1 VAESLITMGELLKK
15 IAIIFRK
22 EWRDSLRDNKSLRM
36 TLLMPIYFVGVFV
49 ASSLF
54 VIHMSNQS
62 RATTNEPIK
71 LAVVGASHLPPLLD
85 WLQERGVQVDTV
97 GEDAY
102 QQVERGELDYALVI
116 PVDAREKFLVGEP
129 IELALVFDATNNKI
143 QGAVHFVRQQIWSW
157 NARMGSL
164 RLLSRGISP
173 EVANPVYIRDL
184 NIASDKKMGFF
195 VMASLPM
202 LLILTAFIGSVGFSA
217 DMTAGERERRSLESL
232 LITPASSTALILG
245 KWCNSFSLTL
255 TILLVEVVLLVFAF
269 AYVPFKELGLRVDV
283 SLVELTGVFVVLAS
297 LALLATSLQFLVSLF
312 ARSFKDAQTYMGLMV
327 FIPMV
332 PLFYTLFNPSA
343 YADWF
348 RWVPV
353 LAHQVLIKD
362 LLLGGDIR
370 TVHFFQVWVIS
381 ALIALLL
388 LSCTIRQLRKPK
400 IVYGI

>member
-1 VAESLITMGELLKK
+1 MGELLNK
-15 IAIIFRK
+15 IALVFRK

-62 RATTNEPIK
+62 KSTTNEPIA
-71 LAVVGASHLPPLLD
+71 LSVVGGEQLPHLIN
-85 WLQERGVQVDTV
+85 WLQERGVRVDAV

-102 QQVERGELDYALVI
+102 QQVAQGKLAYALII
-116 PVDAREKFLVGEP
+116 PKEAREKFALGES
-129 IELALVFDATNNKI
+129 IELSLVFDATDNKS
-143 QGAVHFVRQQIWSW
+143 QGAIHFIRQQIWSW
-157 NARMGSL
+157 NGRLGNL

-173 EVANPVYIRDL
+173 SVANPVYVRDL
-184 NIASDKKMGFF
+184 NVASDQKMGFF

-202 LLILTAFIGSVGFSA
+202 LLILTSFLGSVGFSA

-232 LITPASSTALILG
+232 LITPVSSSGLVLG
-245 KWCNSFSLTL
+245 KWLNSVSLTL
-255 TILLVEVVLLVFAF
+255 TILLVEVILLIGAF

-283 SLVELTGVFVVLAS
+283 SLLDLAGVFLALAS
-297 LALLATSLQFLVSLF
+297 LAILSTAMQFLISLF

-327 FIPMV
+327 FLPMI

-362 LLLGGDIR
+362 LLLGG
-370 TVHFFQVWVIS
+370 TVTAAHFVQAWVVS
-381 ALIALLL
+381 VLLAVGF
-388 LSCTIRQLRKPK
+388 LSYTIRQLRKPS
-400 IVYGI
+400 IVYGM

>member
-1 VAESLITMGELLKK
+1 MGELLNK
-15 IAIIFRK
+15 IALVFRK

-62 RATTNEPIK
+62 KSTTNEPIA
-71 LAVVGASHLPPLLD
+71 LSVVGGEQLPHLIN
-85 WLQERGVQVDTV
+85 WLQERGVRVDAV

-102 QQVERGELDYALVI
+102 QQVAQGKLAYALII
-116 PVDAREKFLVGEP
+116 PKEAREKFALGES
-129 IELALVFDATNNKI
+129 IELSLVFDATDNKS
-143 QGAVHFVRQQIWSW
+143 QGAIHFIRQQIWSW
-157 NARMGSL
+157 NGRLGNL

-173 EVANPVYIRDL
+173 SVANPVYVRDL
-184 NIASDKKMGFF
+184 NVASDQKMGFF

-202 LLILTAFIGSVGFSA
+202 LLILTSFLGSVGFSA

-232 LITPASSTALILG
+232 LITPVSSSGLVLG
-245 KWCNSFSLTL
+245 KWLNSVSLTL
-255 TILLVEVVLLVFAF
+255 TILLVEVILLIGAF

-283 SLVELTGVFVVLAS
+283 SLLDLAGVFVALAS
-297 LALLATSLQFLVSLF
+297 LAILSTAMQFLISLF

-327 FIPMV
+327 FLPMI

-362 LLLGGDIR
+362 LLLGG
-370 TVHFFQVWVIS
+370 TVTAAHFVQAWVVS
-381 ALIALLL
+381 VLLAVGFL
-388 LSCTIRQLRKPK
+388 TYTIRQLRKPS
-400 IVYGI
+400 IVYGM

>member
-1 VAESLITMGELLKK
+1 MGELFNK
-15 IAIIFRK
+15 IAIVFRK

-54 VIHMSNQS
+54 VIHMSSQS
-62 RATTNEPIK
+62 KATNNEPIK
-71 LAVVGASHLPPLLD
+71 LSVVGAEQLPHLVE
-85 WLQERGVQVDTV
+85 WLQERGVQVELV
-97 GEDAY
+97 GDDAY
-102 QQVERGELDYALVI
+102 QKVEQGTLGYALII
-116 PVDAREKFLVGEP
+116 PDDAREKFSTGES
-129 IELALVFDATNNKI
+129 IELALVFDATDNKL
-143 QGAVHFVRQQIWSW
+143 QGAIHFVRQQIWSW

-173 EVANPVYIRDL
+173 GIANPVYIRDL
-184 NIASDKKMGFF
+184 NIASDEKMGFF

-202 LLILTAFIGSVGFSA
+202 LLILTAFMGSVGFSA

-232 LITPASSTALILG
+232 LITPVPSTALVLG
-245 KWCNSFSLTL
+245 KWLNSLSLTL
-255 TILLVEVVLLVFAF
+255 TILSVEVILLVGAF
-269 AYVPFKELGLRVDV
+269 AYVPFNELGLRVDV
-283 SLVELTGVFVVLAS
+283 SLLKLVGVFVVLAS
-297 LALLATSLQFLVSLF
+297 LALLATGLQFLISLF

-343 YADWF
+343 YAEWF

-353 LAHQVLIKD
+353 LGHQVLIKD
-362 LLLGGDIR
+362 LLLGGDI
-370 TVHFFQVWVIS
+370 TAGHFLQLWFVSIVIAAS
-381 ALIALLL
+381 FLIY
-388 LSCTIRQLRKPK
+388 TIRQLRKPK

>member
-1 VAESLITMGELLKK
+1 MGELLKK
-15 IAIIFRK
+15 ITIVFRK
-22 EWRDSLRDNKSLRM
+22 ELRDALRDSKSLRM

-54 VIHMSNQS
+54 IIHMSNQS
-62 RATTNEPIK
+62 KATNNEPIK
-71 LAVVGASHLPPLLD
+71 LAVVGVELLPSLID
-85 WLQERGVQVDTV
+85 WLQERGVQVDSV

-102 QQVERGELDYALVI
+102 QKVESGQLGYALII
-116 PVDAREKFLVGEP
+116 PKDAREKFATGES
-129 IELALVFDATNNKI
+129 IELALVFDATNGKL

-157 NARMGSL
+157 NGRIGSL
-164 RLLSRGISP
+164 RVLSRGISP
-173 EVANPVYIRDL
+173 AIVNPVYVRDL
-184 NIASDKKMGFF
+184 NVASDQKMGFF

-232 LITPASSTALILG
+232 LITPASSTALVLG
-245 KWCNSFSLTL
+245 KWFNSFSLTL
-255 TILLVEVVLLVFAF
+255 LILFVEVTLLVVAF

-283 SLVELTGVFVVLAS
+283 SPLELAGVFVVLAS
-297 LALLATSLQFLVSLF
+297 LALLATALQFLISLF

-353 LAHQVLIKD
+353 LGHQVLIKD
-362 LLLGGDIR
+362 LLLGGNV
-370 TVHFFQVWVIS
+370 TAAHFAQLWWVS
-381 ALIALLL
+381 GVIAFAFLAY
-388 LSCTIRQLRKPK
+388 TIQQLRKPK
-400 IVYGI
+400 IVYGV